1 MRSIEASGKSVDE
14 AIFKGLSELGT
25 SIDEVEIQILQQ
37 ESKGVFGIGA
47 KPAIVKLTEREPEEV
62 ILPDYLKNPS
72 ERRESRPFDREP
84 RRDRPSEPRRPR
96 PEQKEAPSAPKIER
110 MEGAQAASEE
120 AMTAPAPRA
129 PRPQQER
136 QQPRSDRPRQNR
148 DDRNHQ
154 GSRRPQEQRMPEK
167 EKIAY
172 TEEAAEGN
180 RAADFLKGVVSRM
193 GVEAKVL
200 AAQDSDGLKL
210 YIDSETM
217 GILIGH
223 RGETLDALQY
233 LCSLCLNRNRKEEGY
248 LRVNID
254 TEGYRDKREQT
265 LVRLA
270 RRLAA
275 QVKATGKPRTLEP
288 MNPYERRVLHATLQN
303 NPYVSTHSEGEEPN
317 RRVIITPKQNNKV

>member
-72 ERRESRPFDREP
+72 ERRESRSFDREP

-96 PEQKEAPSAPKIER
+96 PEQKEAPSAPKSER
-110 MEGAQAASEE
+110 IEGAQVASEAAAAS
-120 AMTAPAPRA
+120 APRA

-136 QQPRSDRPRQNR
+136 QQPRNDRPRQNR
-148 DDRNHQ
+148 DDRNRE

-180 RAADFLKGVVSRM
+180 RAAEFLKGVVARM

-275 QVKATGKPRTLEP
+275 QVKATGKPRALEP
-288 MNPYERRVLHATLQN
+288 MNPYERRVLHATLQS

-317 RRVIITPKQNNKV
+317 RRVIITPKQKQ

>member
-25 SIDEVEIQILQQ
+25 SIDEVEIQIVQQ
-37 ESKGVFGIGA
+37 ETKGVFGIGA

-62 ILPDYLKNPS
+62 VLPDFLKNPS
-72 ERRESRPFDREP
+72 ERRESRSFDREP
-84 RRDRPSEPRRPR
+84 RRDRQSEPRQPR
-96 PEQKEAPSAPKIER
+96 PEQRQVPAVSERKES
-110 MEGAQAASEE
+110 AQASSEAAAS
-120 AMTAPAPRA
+120 PAPRA

-136 QQPRSDRPRQNR
+136 QQPRNDRPRQNR
-148 DDRNHQ
+148 DDRNRQ
-154 GSRRPQEQRMPEK
+154 GSNRQQEQRLPEK

-275 QVKATGKPRTLEP
+275 QVKATGKPRALEP

-317 RRVIITPKQNNKV
+317 RRVIITPKQK

>member
-72 ERRESRPFDREP
+72 ERRESRSFDREP

-96 PEQKEAPSAPKIER
+96 PEQKEAPSAPRSER
-110 MEGAQAASEE
+110 TEGAQVASEAAAAS
-120 AMTAPAPRA
+120 APRA

-136 QQPRSDRPRQNR
+136 QQPRNDRPRQNR
-148 DDRNHQ
+148 DDRNRE

-180 RAADFLKGVVSRM
+180 RAAEFLKGVVSRM

-275 QVKATGKPRTLEP
+275 QVKATGKPRALEP
-288 MNPYERRVLHATLQN
+288 MNPYERRVLHATLQS

-317 RRVIITPKQNNKV
+317 RRVIITPKQKQ

>member
-72 ERRESRPFDREP
+72 ERRESRSFDREP

-96 PEQKEAPSAPKIER
+96 PEQKEAPSAPRSER
-110 MEGAQAASEE
+110 TEGAQVASEATAAS
-120 AMTAPAPRA
+120 APRA

-136 QQPRSDRPRQNR
+136 QQPRNDRPRQNR
-148 DDRNHQ
+148 DDRNRE

-180 RAADFLKGVVSRM
+180 RAAEFLKGVVSRM

-275 QVKATGKPRTLEP
+275 QVKATGKPRALEP
-288 MNPYERRVLHATLQN
+288 MNPYERRVLHATLQS

-317 RRVIITPKQNNKV
+317 RRVIITPKQKQ